1 MKYQIIYADPPWRFK
16 VWCFGTGRGRLP
28 DNHYPTMALEDICSL
43 PIKDIMDKNCI
54 LFLWTTFPKLQ
65 ESFQVIESWGFTYK
79 SAGFVWVKT
88 NKSGSYWMGL
98 GYWTRG
104 NPEVCLLATRGHPHR
119 VDKAVPQ
126 LLVAPRGK
134 HSVKPDEV
142 RDRIVQLVGDLPR
155 IELFAREQIEGWD
168 AIGYDID
175 GLDIRQ
181 SLEWIALK

>member
-1 MKYQIIYADPPWRFK
+1 
-16 VWCFGTGRGRLP
+16 
-28 DNHYPTMALEDICSL
+28 
-43 PIKDIMDKNCI
+43 
-54 LFLWTTFPKLQ
+54 
-65 ESFQVIESWGFTYK
+65 
-79 SAGFVWVKT
+79 
-88 NKSGSYWMGL
+88 MGL